1 MMKTLLIILFLMVSV
16 PSVMAHPVIIGS
28 SPEAIDHDHP
38 LYQYESTYAQDMGLA
53 EWFGIRT
60 YDDTQNYTELMCEN
74 PDEKGFCFKAISS
87 TKLSDAGIL
96 LIVLVGSIAVTVVII
111 FGKNIARS
119 IRKH

>member
-1 MMKTLLIILFLMVSV
+1 MMKIFIILILMVSV
-16 PSVMAHPVIIGS
+16 PSVMA
-28 SPEAIDHDHP
+28 
-38 LYQYESTYAQDMGLA
+38 
-53 EWFGIRT
+53 
-60 YDDTQNYTELMCEN
+60 QNYTELMCEN
-74 PDEKGFCFKAISS
+74 PDEKGFCFKAITS